1 MFWGFPQRLRLQRWL
16 SENQVQ
22 GAQKAG
28 AGRCFRTLNAPR
40 EPIFCVRTHFSSQ
53 SRTNSVLTQIRIL
66 RRVKYQLW
74 LFWGPFSAHRASQ
87 HWRRNLWWKPQN
99 ISERSGWSGG
109 VICHYFS
116 SRNSWENLI
125 FLKIVIFTICLLL
138 PLFLDDPVV
147 GWLVVQFCW
156 RVSCLVILFQT
167 DSKCTLMTTF
177 AIVDADVKLGGKPY
191 QLSSLWDQTTEIRL
205 TESISSFRS

>member
-99 ISERSGWSGG
+99 ISEKWGSNLSLFFFQEQLRKLIFCKNWDFHNLFTFNILSGWP
-109 VICHYFS
+109 CMNH
-116 SRNSWENLI
+116 
-125 FLKIVIFTICLLL
+125 
-138 PLFLDDPVV
+138 PLTHWP
-147 GWLVVQFCW
+147 
-156 RVSCLVILFQT
+156 T
-167 DSKCTLMTTF
+167 DWPT
-177 AIVDADVKLGGKPY
+177 G
-191 QLSSLWDQTTEIRL
+191 L
-205 TESISSFRS
+205 TAGRCYHI